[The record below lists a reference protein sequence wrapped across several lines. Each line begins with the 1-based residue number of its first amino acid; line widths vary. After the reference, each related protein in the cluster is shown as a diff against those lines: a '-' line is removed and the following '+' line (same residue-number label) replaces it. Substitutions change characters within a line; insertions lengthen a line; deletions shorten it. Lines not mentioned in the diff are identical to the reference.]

1 VKLCLVA
8 GSGNL
13 PTAFVKKAKELGDE
27 VFVVGV
33 KGITSIESN
42 AYLPLGKVGTLV
54 KLLEKHNINKVVL
67 LGKFEH
73 KLLFSHLLTL
83 DSLALKILKK
93 AKDRRAQSLVRALMD
108 ELEEM
113 GFEFIDPKPYLEEL
127 LAGRGTL
134 NSLEPSGQAMEDGLF
149 GFPIAKEIAQL
160 DVGQTI
166 VVKER
171 TVVSVEAM
179 EGTQEAIYRA
189 GKLAGK
195 GCRVIKVA
203 RKSQDFRIDVPTVGL
218 DTLEALK
225 QIKADALFLEAG
237 KVYIV
242 DKDKFLSMQINIKSQ
257 WWDCPLHPTLNPI
270 LICPSYAKGSLF
282 NV

>member
-8 GSGNL
+8 GSGSL
-13 PTAFVKKAKELGDE
+13 PTAFVKKAKELGNE

-33 KGITSIESN
+33 KGITSIEAN
-42 AYLPLGKVGTLV
+42 VYLPLGKVGTLV
-54 KLLEKHNINKVVL
+54 KLLERHNINKIVL

-83 DSLALKILKK
+83 DSLALKILKR
-93 AKDRRAQSLVRALMD
+93 AKDRRAQSLIRALID

-127 LAGRGTL
+127 LAGKGPL
-134 NSLEPSGQAMEDGLF
+134 NSLEPSSQAMEDGLF

-166 VVKER
+166 VVKEG

-179 EGTQEAIYRA
+179 EGTQETIYRA
-189 GKLAGK
+189 GKLAGR

-203 RKSQDFRIDVPTVGL
+203 RKNQDFRIDVPTVGL
-218 DTLEALK
+218 DTLEALR

-242 DKDKFLSMQINIKSQ
+242 DKDKFLKLADKYKISVVG
-257 WWDCPLHPTLNPI
+257 LPI
-270 LICPSYAKGSLF
+270 T
-282 NV
+282 

>member
-1 VKLCLVA
+1 MKVCLVA
-8 GSGNL
+8 GSGSL
-13 PTAFVKKAKELGDE
+13 PNAFVKKAEELGGE

-33 KGITSIESN
+33 KGITSIE
-42 AYLPLGKVGTLV
+42 ADVYLPLGKVGTLV
-54 KLLEKHNINKVVL
+54 KLLEKHHINKLVL

-83 DSLALKILKK
+83 DSLALKILKRT
-93 AKDRRAQSLVRALMD
+93 KDRRAQSLIRALMD

-127 LAGRGTL
+127 LAGKGTL
-134 NSLEPSGQAMEDGLF
+134 NSLEPSSQAMEDGLF

-166 VVKER
+166 VVKEGA
-171 TVVSVEAM
+171 VVSVEAM

-203 RKSQDFRIDVPTVGL
+203 RKNQDFRIDVPTVGL
-218 DTLEALK
+218 DTLEALRH
-225 QIKADALFLEAG
+225 IKADALFLEAG

-242 DKDKFLSMQINIKSQ
+242 DKDKFLKLADKYKISVVG
-257 WWDCPLHPTLNPI
+257 LPI
-270 LICPSYAKGSLF
+270 T
-282 NV
+282 

>member
-1 VKLCLVA
+1 VA
-8 GSGNL
+8 GSGSL

-33 KGITSIESN
+33 KGITSIE
-42 AYLPLGKVGTLV
+42 ADVYLPLGKVGILV
-54 KLLEKHNINKVVL
+54 KLLEKHNINKIVL

-83 DSLALKILKK
+83 DSLALKILKR
-93 AKDRRAQSLVRALMD
+93 AKDRRAQSLIRALMD

-127 LAGRGTL
+127 LAGKGTL
-134 NSLEPSGQAMEDGLF
+134 NSLEPSSQAMEDGLF

-166 VVKER
+166 VVKEG

-179 EGTQEAIYRA
+179 EGTQETIYRA

-218 DTLEALK
+218 DTLEALR
-225 QIKADALFLEAG
+225 QIKADVIFLEAG

-242 DKDKFLSMQINIKSQ
+242 DKDKFLKLADKYKISVVG
-257 WWDCPLHPTLNPI
+257 LPI
-270 LICPSYAKGSLF
+270 T
-282 NV
+282 

>member
-1 VKLCLVA
+1 VKVCLVA
-8 GSGNL
+8 GSGSL

-33 KGITSIESN
+33 KGITSIEAN
-42 AYLPLGKVGTLV
+42 VYLPLGKVGTLV
-54 KLLEKHNINKVVL
+54 KLLERHNINKIVL

-83 DSLALKILKK
+83 DSLALKILKR
-93 AKDRRAQSLVRALMD
+93 AKDRRAQSLIRALMD

-127 LAGRGTL
+127 LAGKGTL
-134 NSLEPSGQAMEDGLF
+134 NSLEPSSQAMEDGLF

-166 VVKER
+166 VVKEG

-203 RKSQDFRIDVPTVGL
+203 RKNQDFRIDVPTVGL
-218 DTLEALK
+218 DTLEALR

-242 DKDKFLSMQINIKSQ
+242 DKDKFLKLADKYKISVVG
-257 WWDCPLHPTLNPI
+257 LPI
-270 LICPSYAKGSLF
+270 T
-282 NV
+282 

>member
-1 VKLCLVA
+1 VA
-8 GSGNL
+8 GSGSL
-13 PTAFVKKAKELGDE
+13 PVAFVKKAKELGDE

-33 KGITSIESN
+33 KGITSIEAN

-83 DSLALKILKK
+83 DSLALKILKR
-93 AKDRRAQSLVRALMD
+93 AKDRRAQSLIRALMD

-127 LAGRGTL
+127 LAGKGTL
-134 NSLEPSGQAMEDGLF
+134 NRLEPSSQAMEDGLF
-149 GFPIAKEIAQL
+149 GFPIAKEIAHL

-166 VVKER
+166 VVKEG

-218 DTLEALK
+218 DTLEALR
-225 QIKADALFLEAG
+225 QIKADAIFLEAG

-242 DKDKFLSMQINIKSQ
+242 DKDKFLKLADRYKISVVG
-257 WWDCPLHPTLNPI
+257 LPI
-270 LICPSYAKGSLF
+270 T
-282 NV
+282 

>member
-1 VKLCLVA
+1 VKICLVA
-8 GSGNL
+8 GSGSL
-13 PTAFVKKAKELGDE
+13 PVAFVKKAKELGDE

-33 KGITSIESN
+33 KGITSIEAN

-54 KLLEKHNINKVVL
+54 KLLERHNINKIVL

-83 DSLALKILKK
+83 DSLALKILKR
-93 AKDRRAQSLVRALMD
+93 AKDRRAQSIVKALMD

-127 LAGRGTL
+127 LAGKGTL
-134 NSLEPSGQAMEDGLF
+134 NSLEPSSQAMEDGLF

-166 VVKER
+166 VVKEG

-203 RKSQDFRIDVPTVGL
+203 RKNQDFRIDVPTVGL
-218 DTLEALK
+218 DTLEALRH
-225 QIKADALFLEAG
+225 IKADALFLEAG

-242 DKDKFLSMQINIKSQ
+242 DKDKFLKLADKYKISVVG
-257 WWDCPLHPTLNPI
+257 LPI
-270 LICPSYAKGSLF
+270 T
-282 NV
+282 

>member
-1 VKLCLVA
+1 VA
-8 GSGNL
+8 GSGGL
-13 PTAFVKKAKELGDE
+13 PNTFVKKAKELGDE

-33 KGITSIESN
+33 KGITSIEAN

-54 KLLEKHNINKVVL
+54 KLLEKHNINKIVL

-83 DSLALKILKK
+83 DSLALKILKR
-93 AKDRRAQSLVRALMD
+93 AKDRRAQSLIRALMD

-127 LAGRGTL
+127 LAGKGTL
-134 NSLEPSGQAMEDGLF
+134 NSVEPSSQAMEDGLF

-166 VVKER
+166 VVKEG

-203 RKSQDFRIDVPTVGL
+203 RKNQDFRIDVPTVGL
-218 DTLEALK
+218 DTLEALRH
-225 QIKADALFLEAG
+225 IKADALFLEAG

-242 DKDKFLSMQINIKSQ
+242 DKDKFLKLADKYKISVVG
-257 WWDCPLHPTLNPI
+257 LPI
-270 LICPSYAKGSLF
+270 T
-282 NV
+282 

>member
-8 GSGNL
+8 GSGSL
-13 PTAFVKKAKELGDE
+13 PVAFVKKAKELGDE

-33 KGITSIESN
+33 KGITSIEAN

-73 KLLFSHLLTL
+73 RLLFSHLLTL
-83 DSLALKILKK
+83 DSLALKILKR
-93 AKDRRAQSLVRALMD
+93 AKDRRAQSLIRALMD

-113 GFEFIDPKPYLEEL
+113 GFEFVDPKPYLEEL
-127 LAGRGTL
+127 LAGKGTL
-134 NSLEPSGQAMEDGLF
+134 NRLEPSSQAMEDGLF

-203 RKSQDFRIDVPTVGL
+203 RKNQDFRIDVPTVGL
-218 DTLEALK
+218 DTLEALR
-225 QIKADALFLEAG
+225 QIKADAIFLEAG

-242 DKDKFLSMQINIKSQ
+242 DKDKFLKLADKYKISVVG
-257 WWDCPLHPTLNPI
+257 LPI
-270 LICPSYAKGSLF
+270 TSSP
-282 NV
+282 

>member
-1 VKLCLVA
+1 VA
-8 GSGNL
+8 GSGSL

-33 KGITSIESN
+33 KGITSIEAD
-42 AYLPLGKVGTLV
+42 AYLPLGKVDTLV
-54 KLLEKHNINKVVL
+54 KLLEKHNINKLVL

-83 DSLALKILKK
+83 DSLALKILKR
-93 AKDRRAQSLVRALMD
+93 AKDRRAQSLIRALMD

-127 LAGRGTL
+127 LAGKGTL
-134 NSLEPSGQAMEDGLF
+134 NSVEPSSQAIEDGLF

-166 VVKER
+166 VVKEG

-218 DTLEALK
+218 DTLEALR

-242 DKDKFLSMQINIKSQ
+242 DKDKFLKLADKYKISVVG
-257 WWDCPLHPTLNPI
+257 LPI
-270 LICPSYAKGSLF
+270 T
-282 NV
+282 

>member
-1 VKLCLVA
+1 VKVCLVA
-8 GSGNL
+8 GSGSL

-33 KGITSIESN
+33 KGITSIEAN

-54 KLLEKHNINKVVL
+54 KLLEKHNINKLVL

-83 DSLALKILKK
+83 DSLALKILKR

-134 NSLEPSGQAMEDGLF
+134 NSLEPSSQAMEDGLF

-166 VVKER
+166 VVKEK

-189 GKLAGK
+189 GKLAGR

-218 DTLEALK
+218 DTLEALR

-242 DKDKFLSMQINIKSQ
+242 DKEKFLKHADKYKISVVG
-257 WWDCPLHPTLNPI
+257 LPI
-270 LICPSYAKGSLF
+270 T
-282 NV
+282 

>member
-1 VKLCLVA
+1 VA
-8 GSGNL
+8 GSGSL
-13 PTAFVKKAKELGDE
+13 PTAFVKRAKELGNE

-33 KGITSIESN
+33 KGITSIEAN

-54 KLLEKHNINKVVL
+54 KLLEKHHINKIVL

-83 DSLALKILKK
+83 DSLALKILKR
-93 AKDRRAQSLVRALMD
+93 AKDRRAQSLIRALMD
-108 ELEEM
+108 ELEEL

-127 LAGRGTL
+127 LAGKGTL
-134 NSLEPSGQAMEDGLF
+134 NSLEPSSQAMEDGLF

-166 VVKER
+166 VVKEG

-179 EGTQEAIYRA
+179 EGTQETIYRA

-203 RKSQDFRIDVPTVGL
+203 RKNQDFRIDVPTVGL
-218 DTLEALK
+218 DTLEALRH
-225 QIKADALFLEAG
+225 IKADALFLEAG

-242 DKDKFLSMQINIKSQ
+242 DKDKFLKLADKYKISVVG
-257 WWDCPLHPTLNPI
+257 LPI
-270 LICPSYAKGSLF
+270 T
-282 NV
+282 

>member
-1 VKLCLVA
+1 MKVCLVA
-8 GSGNL
+8 GSGSL
-13 PTAFVKKAKELGDE
+13 PNAFVKKAKELGDE

-33 KGITSIESN
+33 KGITSIE
-42 AYLPLGKVGTLV
+42 ADTYLPLGKVGTLV
-54 KLLEKHNINKVVL
+54 KLLEKHNINKIVL

-83 DSLALKILKK
+83 DSLALKILKR
-93 AKDRRAQSLVRALMD
+93 AKDRRAQSLIRALMD

-113 GFEFIDPKPYLEEL
+113 GFEFINPKPYLEEL
-127 LAGRGTL
+127 LAGRGML
-134 NSLEPSGQAMEDGLF
+134 NRVEPSRQAMDDGLF

-166 VVKER
+166 VVKEG

-179 EGTQEAIYRA
+179 EGTQETIYRA

-218 DTLEALK
+218 DTLEALRH
-225 QIKADALFLEAG
+225 IKADALFLEAG
-237 KVYIV
+237 KVYVV
-242 DKDKFLSMQINIKSQ
+242 DKDKFLKLADKYKISVVG
-257 WWDCPLHPTLNPI
+257 LPI
-270 LICPSYAKGSLF
+270 T
-282 NV
+282 

>member
-1 VKLCLVA
+1 MKLCLVA
-8 GSGNL
+8 GSGSL

-33 KGITSIESN
+33 KGITSIEAN

-54 KLLEKHNINKVVL
+54 KLLEKHNINKIVL

-83 DSLALKILKK
+83 DSLALKILKR
-93 AKDRRAQSLVRALMD
+93 AKDRRAQSLIRALMD

-127 LAGRGTL
+127 LAGKGTL
-134 NSLEPSGQAMEDGLF
+134 NSLEPSSQAMEDGLF

-166 VVKER
+166 VVKEK

-218 DTLEALK
+218 DTLEALRH
-225 QIKADALFLEAG
+225 IKADALFLEAG

-242 DKDKFLSMQINIKSQ
+242 DKDKFLKIADRYKISVVG
-257 WWDCPLHPTLNPI
+257 LPI
-270 LICPSYAKGSLF
+270 T
-282 NV
+282 

>member
-1 VKLCLVA
+1 VA
-8 GSGNL
+8 GSGSL

-33 KGITSIESN
+33 KDITSIEAN

-54 KLLEKHNINKVVL
+54 KLLEKHDINKVVL

-83 DSLALKILKK
+83 DSLALKILKR

-127 LAGRGTL
+127 LAGKGTL
-134 NSLEPSGQAMEDGLF
+134 NSLEPSSQAMEDGLF

-166 VVKER
+166 VVKEK

-203 RKSQDFRIDVPTVGL
+203 RKNQDFRIDVPTVGL
-218 DTLEALK
+218 DTLEALR

-242 DKDKFLSMQINIKSQ
+242 DKDKFLKLADKYKISVMG
-257 WWDCPLHPTLNPI
+257 LPI
-270 LICPSYAKGSLF
+270 T
-282 NV
+282 

>member
-1 VKLCLVA
+1 VA
-8 GSGNL
+8 GSGSL

-33 KGITSIESN
+33 KGITSIEAN

-54 KLLEKHNINKVVL
+54 KLLEKHKINKVVL

-73 KLLFSHLLTL
+73 KLLFSGLLTL
-83 DSLALKILKK
+83 DSLALKILKR
-93 AKDRRAQSLVRALMD
+93 AKDRRAQSLVKALMD

-127 LAGRGTL
+127 LAGKGTL
-134 NSLEPSGQAMEDGLF
+134 NRLEPSSQAMEDGLF

-166 VVKER
+166 VVKEG

-189 GKLAGK
+189 GKLTGK

-218 DTLEALK
+218 DTLEALR
-225 QIKADALFLEAG
+225 QIKADAIFLEAG

-242 DKDKFLSMQINIKSQ
+242 DKDKFLKLADKYKISVVG
-257 WWDCPLHPTLNPI
+257 LPI
-270 LICPSYAKGSLF
+270 TSSP
-282 NV
+282 

>member
-1 VKLCLVA
+1 MKVCLVA
-8 GSGNL
+8 GSGGL
-13 PTAFVKKAKELGDE
+13 PNAFVKKAKELGDE

-33 KGITSIESN
+33 KGITSIEAN

-54 KLLEKHNINKVVL
+54 KLLEKHHINKIVL

-83 DSLALKILKK
+83 DSLALKILKR
-93 AKDRRAQSLVRALMD
+93 AKDRRAQSLIRALMD

-127 LAGRGTL
+127 LAGKGTL
-134 NSLEPSGQAMEDGLF
+134 NSVEPSSQAMEDGLF

-166 VVKER
+166 VVKEG

-203 RKSQDFRIDVPTVGL
+203 RKNQDFRIDVPTVGL
-218 DTLEALK
+218 DTLEALRH
-225 QIKADALFLEAG
+225 IKADALFLEAG

-242 DKDKFLSMQINIKSQ
+242 DKDKFLKLADKYKISVVG
-257 WWDCPLHPTLNPI
+257 LPI
-270 LICPSYAKGSLF
+270 T
-282 NV
+282 

>member
-1 VKLCLVA
+1 VA
-8 GSGNL
+8 GSGSL
-13 PTAFVKKAKELGDE
+13 PNAFVKKAQELGDE

-33 KGITSIESN
+33 KGITSIEAN
-42 AYLPLGKVGTLV
+42 AYLPLGKVDTLV
-54 KLLEKHNINKVVL
+54 KLLEKHHINKLVL

-83 DSLALKILKK
+83 DSLALKILKR
-93 AKDRRAQSLVRALMD
+93 AKDKRAQSLVRALMD

-127 LAGRGTL
+127 LAGKGTL
-134 NSLEPSGQAMEDGLF
+134 NSLEPSSQAMEDGLF

-166 VVKER
+166 VVKEK

-203 RKSQDFRIDVPTVGL
+203 RKNQDFRIDVPTVGL
-218 DTLEALK
+218 DTLEALR

-242 DKDKFLSMQINIKSQ
+242 DKDKFLKLADRYKISVVG
-257 WWDCPLHPTLNPI
+257 LPI
-270 LICPSYAKGSLF
+270 TFSP
-282 NV
+282 

>member
-8 GSGNL
+8 GSGSL

-27 VFVVGV
+27 VLVVGV
-33 KGITSIESN
+33 KGITSIEAN
-42 AYLPLGKVGTLV
+42 TYLPFGKVGTLV
-54 KLLEKHNINKVVL
+54 KLLEKHHINKIVL

-83 DSLALKILKK
+83 DSLALKILKR
-93 AKDRRAQSLVRALMD
+93 ARDRRAQSLVRALMD

-134 NSLEPSGQAMEDGLF
+134 NSLEPSSQ
-149 GFPIAKEIAQL
+149 
-160 DVGQTI
+160 VGQTI
-166 VVKER
+166 VVKEK

-218 DTLEALK
+218 NTLEALRN
-225 QIKADALFLEAG
+225 IKADALFLEAG

-242 DKDKFLSMQINIKSQ
+242 DKDKFLKLADKYKISVVG
-257 WWDCPLHPTLNPI
+257 LPI
-270 LICPSYAKGSLF
+270 TSSP
-282 NV
+282 

>member
-1 VKLCLVA
+1 MKLCLVA
-8 GSGNL
+8 GSGSL
-13 PTAFVKKAKELGDE
+13 PIAFVKKAKELGDD
-27 VFVVGV
+27 VLVVGV
-33 KGITSIESN
+33 KGITSIEAN
-42 AYLPLGKVGTLV
+42 AYLPLGKVDTLV
-54 KLLEKHNINKVVL
+54 KLLEKHHINKIVL

-83 DSLALKILKK
+83 DSLALKILKR

-134 NSLEPSGQAMEDGLF
+134 NSLEPSSQAMEDGLF

-166 VVKER
+166 VVKEG

-203 RKSQDFRIDVPTVGL
+203 RKNQDFRIDVPTVGL
-218 DTLEALK
+218 DTLEALR

-242 DKDKFLSMQINIKSQ
+242 DKDKFLKLADKYKISVVG
-257 WWDCPLHPTLNPI
+257 LPI
-270 LICPSYAKGSLF
+270 T
-282 NV
+282 

>member
-1 VKLCLVA
+1 MKVCLVA
-8 GSGNL
+8 GSGSL
-13 PTAFVKKAKELGDE
+13 PTAFVKKAKELGNE

-33 KGITSIESN
+33 KGITSIEAN

-54 KLLEKHNINKVVL
+54 KLLEKHNINKIVL

-83 DSLALKILKK
+83 DSLALKILKR
-93 AKDRRAQSLVRALMD
+93 AKDRRAQSLIRALMD
-108 ELEEM
+108 ELEEL

-134 NSLEPSGQAMEDGLF
+134 NSLEPSSQAMEDGLF

-166 VVKER
+166 VVKEG

-203 RKSQDFRIDVPTVGL
+203 RKNQDFRIDVPTVGL
-218 DTLEALK
+218 DTLEALMH
-225 QIKADALFLEAG
+225 IKADALFLEAG

-242 DKDKFLSMQINIKSQ
+242 DKDKFLKLADKYKISVVG
-257 WWDCPLHPTLNPI
+257 LPI
-270 LICPSYAKGSLF
+270 T
-282 NV
+282 

>member
-8 GSGNL
+8 GSGSL
-13 PTAFVKKAKELGDE
+13 PTAFLKKAKELGDE

-33 KGITSIESN
+33 KGITSIEAN
-42 AYLPLGKVGTLV
+42 AYLPLGEVGTLV

-83 DSLALKILKK
+83 DSLALKILKR
-93 AKDRRAQSLVRALMD
+93 AKDRRAQSLVKALMD

-127 LAGRGTL
+127 LAGKGTL
-134 NSLEPSGQAMEDGLF
+134 NSVEPSSQAMEDGLF

-218 DTLEALK
+218 DTLEALR
-225 QIKADALFLEAG
+225 QIKADAIFLEAG

-242 DKDKFLSMQINIKSQ
+242 DKDKFLKHADKYKISVVG
-257 WWDCPLHPTLNPI
+257 LPI
-270 LICPSYAKGSLF
+270 TFSP
-282 NV
+282 

>member
-1 VKLCLVA
+1 
-8 GSGNL
+8 
-13 PTAFVKKAKELGDE
+13 
-27 VFVVGV
+27 VVGV
-33 KGITSIESN
+33 KGITSIEAN

-54 KLLEKHNINKVVL
+54 KLLEKHNINKLVL

-83 DSLALKILKK
+83 DSLALRILKR

-127 LAGRGTL
+127 LAGKGTL
-134 NSLEPSGQAMEDGLF
+134 NRLEPSSQAMEDGLF
-149 GFPIAKEIAQL
+149 GFPIAKEIAHL

-166 VVKER
+166 VVKEK

-203 RKSQDFRIDVPTVGL
+203 RKNQDFRIDVPTVGL
-218 DTLEALK
+218 DTLEALRH
-225 QIKADALFLEAG
+225 IKADALFLEAG

-242 DKDKFLSMQINIKSQ
+242 DKDKFLKHADKYKISVVG
-257 WWDCPLHPTLNPI
+257 LPI
-270 LICPSYAKGSLF
+270 TSSP
-282 NV
+282 

>member
-1 VKLCLVA
+1 MKVCLVA
-8 GSGNL
+8 GSGSL
-13 PTAFVKKAKELGDE
+13 PIAFVKKAKELGDD
-27 VFVVGV
+27 VLVVGV
-33 KGITSIESN
+33 KGITSIEAN

-54 KLLEKHNINKVVL
+54 KLLEKHHIKKIVL

-83 DSLALKILKK
+83 DSLALKILKR
-93 AKDRRAQSLVRALMD
+93 AKDRRAQSLIRALMD

-134 NSLEPSGQAMEDGLF
+134 NSVEPSSQAMEDGLF

-166 VVKER
+166 VVKEG

-203 RKSQDFRIDVPTVGL
+203 RKNQDYRIDVPTVGL
-218 DTLEALK
+218 NTLEALRH
-225 QIKADALFLEAG
+225 IKADALFLEAG
-237 KVYIV
+237 KVYIM
-242 DKDKFLSMQINIKSQ
+242 DKDKFLKLADKYRISVVG
-257 WWDCPLHPTLNPI
+257 LPI
-270 LICPSYAKGSLF
+270 T
-282 NV
+282 

>member
-8 GSGNL
+8 GSGSL
-13 PTAFVKKAKELGDE
+13 PIAFVKKAKELGDE
-27 VFVVGV
+27 VLVVGV
-33 KGITSIESN
+33 KGITSIEAN

-54 KLLEKHNINKVVL
+54 KLLEKHKINKVVL

-83 DSLALKILKK
+83 DSLALKILKR

-127 LAGRGTL
+127 LAGKGTL
-134 NSLEPSGQAMEDGLF
+134 NSLEPSSQAMEDGLF

-166 VVKER
+166 VVKEK

-195 GCRVIKVA
+195 SCRVIKVA
-203 RKSQDFRIDVPTVGL
+203 RKNQDFRIDVPTVGL
-218 DTLEALK
+218 DTLEALR

-242 DKDKFLSMQINIKSQ
+242 DKDKFLKLADKYKISVVG
-257 WWDCPLHPTLNPI
+257 LPI
-270 LICPSYAKGSLF
+270 TSSP
-282 NV
+282 

>member
-1 VKLCLVA
+1 MKVCLVA
-8 GSGNL
+8 GSGSL
-13 PTAFVKKAKELGDE
+13 PTAFVKRAKELGNE

-33 KGITSIESN
+33 KGITSIEAN

-54 KLLEKHNINKVVL
+54 KLLEKHHINKIVL

-83 DSLALKILKK
+83 DSLALKILKR
-93 AKDRRAQSLVRALMD
+93 AKDRRAQSLIRALMD
-108 ELEEM
+108 ELEEL

-127 LAGRGTL
+127 LAGKGTL
-134 NSLEPSGQAMEDGLF
+134 NSLEPSSQAMEDGLF

-166 VVKER
+166 VVKEG

-203 RKSQDFRIDVPTVGL
+203 RKNQDFRIDVPTVGL
-218 DTLEALK
+218 DTLEALRH
-225 QIKADALFLEAG
+225 IKAEALFLEAG

-242 DKDKFLSMQINIKSQ
+242 DKDKFLKLADKYKISVVG
-257 WWDCPLHPTLNPI
+257 LPI
-270 LICPSYAKGSLF
+270 T
-282 NV
+282 

>member
-1 VKLCLVA
+1 MKVCLVA
-8 GSGNL
+8 GSGSL
-13 PTAFVKKAKELGDE
+13 PNAFVKKAKELGDE

-33 KGITSIESN
+33 KGITSIE
-42 AYLPLGKVGTLV
+42 ADTYLPLGKVGALV
-54 KLLEKHNINKVVL
+54 KLLEKHNINKIVL

-73 KLLFSHLLTL
+73 KLLFSHLLSL
-83 DSLALKILKK
+83 DSLALKILKR
-93 AKDRRAQSLVRALMD
+93 AKDRRAQSLIRALMD

-127 LAGRGTL
+127 LAGKGTL
-134 NSLEPSGQAMEDGLF
+134 NRLEPSSQAMEDGLF

-166 VVKER
+166 VVKEK

-179 EGTQEAIYRA
+179 EGTQETIYRA

-203 RKSQDFRIDVPTVGL
+203 RKNQDFRIDVPTVGL
-218 DTLEALK
+218 DTLEALRH
-225 QIKADALFLEAG
+225 IKADALFLEAG

-242 DKDKFLSMQINIKSQ
+242 DKDKFLKLADKYKISVVG
-257 WWDCPLHPTLNPI
+257 LPI
-270 LICPSYAKGSLF
+270 T
-282 NV
+282 

>member
-1 VKLCLVA
+1 VKVCLVA
-8 GSGNL
+8 GSGSL

-33 KGITSIESN
+33 KGITSVEAN
-42 AYLPLGKVGTLV
+42 VYLPLGKVGTLV
-54 KLLEKHNINKVVL
+54 KLLEKHHINKVVL

-73 KLLFSHLLTL
+73 KLLFSDLLTL
-83 DSLALKILKK
+83 DSLALKILKR
-93 AKDRRAQSLVRALMD
+93 AKDRRAQSLIRALMD

-127 LAGRGTL
+127 LAGKGTL
-134 NSLEPSGQAMEDGLF
+134 NSLEPSSQAMEDGLF

-166 VVKER
+166 VVKEG

-179 EGTQEAIYRA
+179 EGTQETIYRA

-218 DTLEALK
+218 DTLEALR
-225 QIKADALFLEAG
+225 QIKADAIFLEAG

-242 DKDKFLSMQINIKSQ
+242 DKDKFLKLADKYKISVVG
-257 WWDCPLHPTLNPI
+257 LPI
-270 LICPSYAKGSLF
+270 TSSP
-282 NV
+282 

>member
-1 VKLCLVA
+1 VKVCLVA
-8 GSGNL
+8 GSGSL

-33 KGITSIESN
+33 KGITSIEAN

-54 KLLEKHNINKVVL
+54 KLLEKHNINKIVL

-83 DSLALKILKK
+83 DSLALKILKR
-93 AKDRRAQSLVRALMD
+93 AKDRRAQSLIRALMD

-127 LAGRGTL
+127 LAGKGTL
-134 NSLEPSGQAMEDGLF
+134 NSLEPSSQAMEDGLF

-166 VVKER
+166 VVKEG

-179 EGTQEAIYRA
+179 EGTQETIYRA

-218 DTLEALK
+218 DTLEALR
-225 QIKADALFLEAG
+225 QIKADVIFLEAG

-242 DKDKFLSMQINIKSQ
+242 DKDKFLKLADRYKISVVG
-257 WWDCPLHPTLNPI
+257 LPI
-270 LICPSYAKGSLF
+270 T
-282 NV
+282 

>member
-8 GSGNL
+8 GSGSL

-33 KGITSIESN
+33 KGITSIEAN

-54 KLLEKHNINKVVL
+54 KLLEKHHINKVVL

-83 DSLALKILKK
+83 DSLALKILKR
-93 AKDRRAQSLVRALMD
+93 AKDRRAQSLVKALMD
-108 ELEEM
+108 ELDEM

-127 LAGRGTL
+127 LAGKGTL
-134 NSLEPSGQAMEDGLF
+134 NSLEPSSQAMEDGLF

-166 VVKER
+166 VVKEK

-203 RKSQDFRIDVPTVGL
+203 RKNQDFRIDVPTVGL
-218 DTLEALK
+218 DTLEAIR
-225 QIKADALFLEAG
+225 QIKADALFLETG

-242 DKDKFLSMQINIKSQ
+242 DKEKFLKHADKYKISVVG
-257 WWDCPLHPTLNPI
+257 LPI
-270 LICPSYAKGSLF
+270 TSSP
-282 NV
+282 

>member
-1 VKLCLVA
+1 M
-8 GSGNL
+8 
-13 PTAFVKKAKELGDE
+13 
-27 VFVVGV
+27 VGV
-33 KGITSIESN
+33 KGITSIE
-42 AYLPLGKVGTLV
+42 ADVYLPLGKVGTLV
-54 KLLEKHNINKVVL
+54 KLLEKHHINKIVL

-83 DSLALKILKK
+83 DSLALKILKR
-93 AKDRRAQSLVRALMD
+93 AKDRRAQSLIRALMD

-134 NSLEPSGQAMEDGLF
+134 NSLEPSSQAMEDGLF

-166 VVKER
+166 VVKEG

-203 RKSQDFRIDVPTVGL
+203 RKNQDFRIDVPTVGL
-218 DTLEALK
+218 DTLEALRH
-225 QIKADALFLEAG
+225 IKADALFLEAG

-242 DKDKFLSMQINIKSQ
+242 DKDKFLKLADKYKISVVG
-257 WWDCPLHPTLNPI
+257 LPI
-270 LICPSYAKGSLF
+270 T
-282 NV
+282 

>member
-8 GSGNL
+8 GSGSL
-13 PTAFVKKAKELGDE
+13 PTAFLKKAKELGDE

-33 KGITSIESN
+33 KGITSIEAN

-54 KLLEKHNINKVVL
+54 KLLEKHNINKLVL

-83 DSLALKILKK
+83 DSLALKILKR
-93 AKDRRAQSLVRALMD
+93 AKDRRAQSLVKALMD

-127 LAGRGTL
+127 LAGKGTL
-134 NSLEPSGQAMEDGLF
+134 NSVEPSSQAMEDGLF

-218 DTLEALK
+218 DTLEALR
-225 QIKADALFLEAG
+225 QIKADAIFLEAG

-242 DKDKFLSMQINIKSQ
+242 DKDKFLKLADRYKISVVGLSITSS
-257 WWDCPLHPTLNPI
+257 P
-270 LICPSYAKGSLF
+270 
-282 NV
+282 

>member
-1 VKLCLVA
+1 MKVCLVA
-8 GSGNL
+8 GSGSL
-13 PTAFVKKAKELGDE
+13 PVAFVKKAKELGDK

-33 KGITSIESN
+33 KGITSIEAN

-54 KLLEKHNINKVVL
+54 KLLEKHHINKIVL

-83 DSLALKILKK
+83 DSLALKILKR
-93 AKDRRAQSLVRALMD
+93 AKDKRAQSLVRALMD

-127 LAGRGTL
+127 LAGKGAL
-134 NSLEPSGQAMEDGLF
+134 NRLEPSSQAMDDGLF

-166 VVKER
+166 VVKEG

-189 GKLAGK
+189 GKLAGR

-218 DTLEALK
+218 DTLEALR

-242 DKDKFLSMQINIKSQ
+242 DKDKFLKLADKYKISVVG
-257 WWDCPLHPTLNPI
+257 LPI
-270 LICPSYAKGSLF
+270 TSSP
-282 NV
+282 

>member
-1 VKLCLVA
+1 MKVCLVA
-8 GSGNL
+8 GSGSL
-13 PTAFVKKAKELGDE
+13 PVAFVKKAKELGDK

-33 KGITSIESN
+33 KGITSIEAN

-54 KLLEKHNINKVVL
+54 KLLEKHHINKIVL

-83 DSLALKILKK
+83 DSLALKILKR
-93 AKDRRAQSLVRALMD
+93 AKDKRAQSLVRALMD

-127 LAGRGTL
+127 LAGKGAL
-134 NSLEPSGQAMEDGLF
+134 NRLEPSSQAMDDGLF

-166 VVKER
+166 VVKEG

-218 DTLEALK
+218 DTLEALR

-242 DKDKFLSMQINIKSQ
+242 DKDKFLKLADRYKISVVG
-257 WWDCPLHPTLNPI
+257 LPI
-270 LICPSYAKGSLF
+270 T
-282 NV
+282 